1 MVNGVLERSS
11 RRETRSAPPTDDRNE
26 ETAMRTSARFAAL
39 AAVTAIGFGAIAT
52 RHRPEAGAQAARSTT
67 SVCTTGPGAR

>member
-1 MVNGVLERSS
+1 
-11 RRETRSAPPTDDRNE
+11 
-26 ETAMRTSARFAAL
+26 MRTSARFAAL